1 MINIERELH
10 KLQYPSTD
18 AGENMRQVVTTRNGG
33 TDVLQV
39 QEAPDPK
46 PGKGEVVVQVKAA
59 GLNFA
64 DILARQG
71 LYPDGPKKPCVMG
84 YEVAG
89 VVEAV
94 GDGVAAE
101 LVNKEVVALTRFGG
115 QSEKVAVAANQLFAM
130 PESLSFE
137 EAAVIPVNYLT
148 AYALLVVM
156 GSLKEG
162 EAVLIHNA
170 GGGVGLAALDIAKK
184 IGATTYGTA
193 SPGKHEFLRER
204 GLDHAIDYRN
214 HDWLP
219 VLKELTSGRGVDL
232 VIDPI
237 GGAHWKKSYAALR
250 HTGRLGM
257 FGVSTASAN
266 GLKGKLKLIKAALQ
280 MPRFHPL
287 SLLNK
292 NRGVFG
298 LNLGHLWHEPEKVAA
313 WMKVILD
320 GVGEGWIKPV
330 VDKAFLFEQVGAAH
344 SYMEQRKNT
353 GKVVLVP

>member
-1 MINIERELH
+1 
-10 KLQYPSTD
+10 
-18 AGENMRQVVTTRNGG
+18 MRQIVTTRNGG
-33 TDVLQV
+33 TGVLEV
-39 QEAPDPK
+39 QESPDPQA
-46 PGKGEVVVQVKAA
+46 GAGEVVVAVKAA

-89 VVEAV
+89 VIESV
-94 GDGVAAE
+94 GPGVDE
-101 LVNKEVVALTRFGG
+101 SIIGLPVVAMTRFGG
-115 QSEKVAVAANQLFAM
+115 QAEKVLVAETQLFEK

-137 EAAVIPVNYLT
+137 AAAAIPVNYLT
-148 AYALLVVM
+148 AYALLVAM
-156 GSLKEG
+156 GGLQKG
-162 EAVLIHNA
+162 ESVLIHNA

-193 SPGKHEFLRER
+193 SPAKHEFLRAR
-204 GLDHAIDYRN
+204 GLDHPIDYRTQ
-214 HDWLP
+214 DWLP
-219 VLKELTSGRGVDL
+219 ILKELTKDRGVEL

-257 FGVSTASAN
+257 FGVSAASAN
-266 GLKGKLKLIKAALQ
+266 GLSGKLKMIKAALQ

-287 SLLNK
+287 ALLNK

-298 LNLGHLWHEPEKVAA
+298 LNLGHMWHEPEKVMDWIAA
-313 WMKVILD
+313 LMTGVSQGWIRPHVDSVFSFAEAGEAHAHMEARKNIGKVIL
-320 GVGEGWIKPV
+320 
-330 VDKAFLFEQVGAAH
+330 
-344 SYMEQRKNT
+344 
-353 GKVVLVP
+353 VP